1 MISKFHA
8 CVLTTV
14 PITVTSLASTT
25 GTSTISPSITTASQ
39 QEPIWGTE
47 QPPSLNVACVRVSA
61 NTEKAELDVTKT
73 QRKALRQDVSDLGG
87 LVASNVAKLVEKG
100 TTAEVLVENSVKTR
114 AKESARKEGI
124 AKAVNDADLKCRELG
139 KTP

>member
-1 MISKFHA
+1 M
-8 CVLTTV
+8 
-14 PITVTSLASTT
+14 
-25 GTSTISPSITTASQ
+25 
-39 QEPIWGTE
+39 
-47 QPPSLNVACVRVSA
+47 ACVRVSA

-100 TTAEVLVENSVKTR
+100 TKAEVLVENSVKTR
-114 AKESARKEGI
+114 AEESAHKEGI
-124 AKAVNDADLKCRELG
+124 AKAVNDDDLKCRELG